1 MKVTLIWNYVIFFLL
16 LNNCFQHI
24 HSRAIRS
31 HLVQCCDRQYAT
43 LFTPIN
49 DVNCLRHKH
58 HLKKRIN
65 TMKIAF
71 VFVCSNALSN
81 HVVISPPTFGC
92 DWLWF
97 WLSLGEVCPLS
108 AHRPI
113 IIDRGHSYHHTESI
127 VTMKQSATK
136 QFIFVP
142 WTQLCPEGLW
152 VFPMVGCWR
161 VVCGQLW
168 LSAFRGWSFRRVRIG
183 MGLRPICYAQKC

>member
-1 MKVTLIWNYVIFFLL
+1 
-16 LNNCFQHI
+16 
-24 HSRAIRS
+24 
-31 HLVQCCDRQYAT
+31 
-43 LFTPIN
+43 
-49 DVNCLRHKH
+49 
-58 HLKKRIN
+58 
-65 TMKIAF
+65 MKIAF

-113 IIDRGHSYHHTESI
+113 IIDRGHSYHRTESI
-127 VTMKQSATK
+127 VTMKQRATK
-136 QFIFVP
+136 RFIFVP

-152 VFPMVGCWR
+152 VFPMVGRWR

-183 MGLRPICYAQKC
+183 MGLRPICYAQKCKAKCLNWWLFSEKGKFVYCRLACNAHFNFPIWNELYWIY